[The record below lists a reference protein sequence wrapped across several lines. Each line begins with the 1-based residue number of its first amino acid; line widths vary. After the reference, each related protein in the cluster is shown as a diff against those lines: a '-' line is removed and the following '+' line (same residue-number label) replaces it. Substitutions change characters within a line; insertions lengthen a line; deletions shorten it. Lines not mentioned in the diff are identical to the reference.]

1 MVVRV
6 KQISTI
12 ISSISIFFVA
22 IHFLVYFHIFRK
34 LLTAKSCS
42 EVKGTNFS
50 LFDDLLYWA
59 FDHLFE
65 VDLVQNIGLFVVV
78 DFSLEV
84 TQIFAVSQ
92 YIFQY
97 ENLEV

>member
-1 MVVRV
+1 M
-6 KQISTI
+6 
-12 ISSISIFFVA
+12 
-22 IHFLVYFHIFRK
+22 
-34 LLTAKSCS
+34 
-42 EVKGTNFS
+42 KGTNFS

-97 ENLEV
+97 ENLEVWSAKTRKCAKMSTLLLI